1 MKNIIRECANPEF
14 EFYFDDDGF
23 NEKGGD
29 WNYTLFILTDDYY
42 GYSHHYNGLNI
53 QEYKRIKEQMEAI
66 LEGFEDV
73 EDRGN
78 YADFSGFSSYKEA
91 MEWNGIEYNS
101 IKCHRLKEWAK
112 NADVDDTD
120 DFADFLT
127 IITGEKW
134 NCIRVNGYC
143 QGDFADVVYCGKY
156 YPGKSAQIAGELYIG
171 CGKEFQVIDVDED
184 GEETDCV
191 CGYYVADCEAW
202 KDEDIKKIVCE
213 EAGIDPDETQL
224 ELIDGYS
231 THTTYNYR
239 FA

>member
-14 EFYFDDDGF
+14 EFYFDCDCF
-23 NEKGGD
+23 NENAGD

-53 QEYKRIKEQMEAI
+53 QEYKRIKEKMETI

-73 EDRGN
+73 EDGVID
-78 YADFSGFSSYKEA
+78 YDGKPITYKQI
-91 MEWNGIEYNS
+91 MEDENIDYNS
-101 IKCHRLKEWAK
+101 IKCHGLKEWAK
-112 NADVDDTD
+112 NADVDDMD

-134 NCIRVNGYC
+134 NCIRVTGYC

-184 GEETDCV
+184 GKETDCV

-202 KDEDIKKIVCE
+202 KDEDIKETVCE
-213 EAGIDPDETQL
+213 QAGIDPDETQL

-231 THTTYNYR
+231 TYTTYSYR
-239 FA
+239 IA

>member
-23 NEKGGD
+23 NEKVGD

-120 DFADFLT
+120 NFADFLT

-134 NCIRVNGYC
+134 NCIRVTGYC

-156 YPGKSAQIAGELYIG
+156 YQGKSAQIAGELYIG
-171 CGKEFQVIDVDED
+171 CGKEFQVIDIDEN
-184 GEETDCV
+184 GEEADCI

-202 KDEDIKKIVCE
+202 KDEDIKAIVCKQ
-213 EAGIDPDETQL
+213 AGIDPDETQL

-231 THTTYNYR
+231 TYTTYSYR
-239 FA
+239 MA

>member
-23 NEKGGD
+23 SEKGGD

-53 QEYKRIKEQMEAI
+53 REYKRIKEKMEAI
-66 LEGFEDV
+66 LKGFEDV
-73 EDRGN
+73 EDGVID
-78 YADFSGFSSYKEA
+78 YDGKAITYKQI
-91 MEWNGIEYNS
+91 MEDANIDYNS
-101 IKCHRLKEWAK
+101 IKCHRLKVWSKDA
-112 NADVDDTD
+112 NIDDTD

-134 NCIRVNGYC
+134 NCIRVTGYC
-143 QGDFADVVYCGKY
+143 QGDFADVVYCGKH

-202 KDEDIKKIVCE
+202 KDEDIKAIVCKQ
-213 EAGIDPDETQL
+213 AGIDPDETQL

-231 THTTYNYR
+231 TQTIYSYK
-239 FA
+239 AI

>member
-14 EFYFDDDGF
+14 EFYFDCDCF
-23 NEKGGD
+23 NENAGN

-53 QEYKRIKEQMEAI
+53 QEYKRIREKMEAI

-112 NADVDDTD
+112 NADVDDLD
-120 DFADFLT
+120 DFSDFLT

-134 NCIRVNGYC
+134 NCIRVTGYC

-156 YPGKSAQIAGELYIG
+156 YPDKSAQIAGELYIG
-171 CGKEFQVIDVDED
+171 CGKEFQVIDVNED
-184 GEETDCV
+184 GEETDCI
-191 CGYYVADCEAW
+191 CGYYVADCQAW
-202 KDEDIKKIVCE
+202 NDEDIKAIVCND
-213 EAGIDPDETQL
+213 ACIDPDETQL

>member
-53 QEYKRIKEQMEAI
+53 QEYKRIKEKMEAI

-73 EDRGN
+73 EDGVID
-78 YADFSGFSSYKEA
+78 YDGKAITYKQI
-91 MEWNGIEYNS
+91 MEDENIEYNS
-101 IKCHRLKEWAK
+101 IKCHRLKVWSK
-112 NADVDDTD
+112 DADIDNID

-127 IITGEKW
+127 ITTGEKW
-134 NCIRVNGYC
+134 NCIRVTGYC
-143 QGDFADVVYCGKY
+143 QGDFADVVYCGKH

-171 CGKEFQVIDVDED
+171 CGKEFQVIDVNED

-191 CGYYVADCEAW
+191 CGYYVADCQAW
-202 KDEDIKKIVCE
+202 KDEDIKAIVCND
-213 EAGIDPDETQL
+213 ACIDPDETQL

-231 THTTYNYR
+231 TYTTYSYR
-239 FA
+239 MA

>member
-14 EFYFDDDGF
+14 EFYFDCDCF
-23 NEKGGD
+23 NENAGN

-78 YADFSGFSSYKEA
+78 YANFSGFSSYKEA

-120 DFADFLT
+120 DFSDFLT

-134 NCIRVNGYC
+134 NCIRVTGYC
-143 QGDFADVVYCGKY
+143 QGDFADVFYCGKY

-184 GEETDCV
+184 GEEADCV

-213 EAGIDPDETQL
+213 EAGIDPDETQF

-231 THTTYNYR
+231 TYTTYSYR

>member
-14 EFYFDDDGF
+14 EFYFDCDCF
-23 NEKGGD
+23 NENAGN

-53 QEYKRIKEQMEAI
+53 QEYKRIKEKMEAI

-73 EDRGN
+73 EDRVIDYDGKTIT
-78 YADFSGFSSYKEA
+78 YKQI
-91 MEWNGIEYNS
+91 MEDENIDYNS
-101 IKCHRLKEWAK
+101 IKCHKLKEWAK
-112 NADVDDTD
+112 KADVDDMD

-134 NCIRVNGYC
+134 NCIRVTGYC
-143 QGDFADVVYCGKY
+143 QGDCADVVYCDKH

-171 CGKEFQVIDVDED
+171 CGKEFQVIDVNED

-202 KDEDIKKIVCE
+202 KDEDIKAIVCE
-213 EAGIDPDETQL
+213 QAGIDPDETQL

-231 THTTYNYR
+231 TYTTYSYR
-239 FA
+239 MA